1 MSHYKIIS
9 FKNINKLENFNNFE
23 KIKYRNKTILS
34 ASSSYNF
41 KVNVLCIIEN
51 NEIYAY
57 IIYFIKNKK
66 IINFKNTFFYTKVI
80 FREKIIK
87 FLSNKYSKHSL
98 IIFDKSITFSND
110 AKQVVNIKIKI
121 KNNLDEQW
129 DLIPSKTK
137 NMIRK
142 AKKFKI
148 KIIQDNNYLLDFYKI
163 YYSNMLTKKVL
174 PHEYTFF
181 LNLFKYYKSKIF
193 LFVTLDNNK
202 VTGGVILILEKNHA
216 HYPFHTSLANFNKF
230 SLNDLLIWEIIK
242 FVQNKNISYLDF
254 GEASIHSGVY
264 KFKKNF
270 SKNNM
275 IEFIHKYQISNN
287 RNIIFNILDIFF
299 TKKIFF
305 FLCKINFP
313 IKFILKNFK
322 INNLGI

>member
-1 MSHYKIIS
+1 MNYFKIIS
-9 FKNINKLENFNNFE
+9 FKNIDALKNFKNFE
-23 KIKYRNKTILS
+23 KIKYRNKIILS

-51 NEIYAY
+51 NEIYAC

-66 IINFKNTFFYTKVI
+66 IINFKNAFFYTKVI

-87 FLSNKYSKHSL
+87 FLSKKYSKHSL
-98 IIFDKSITFSND
+98 IIFEKSIKVFND

-148 KIIQDNNYLLDFYKI
+148 KIIQDNNYLSDFYKI

-174 PHEYTFF
+174 PHEFTYFI
-181 LNLFKYYKSKIF
+181 NLFKFYESKIF
-193 LFVTLDNNK
+193 LFVTLDNKK
-202 VTGGVILILEKNHA
+202 VTGGIILILEKNHA
-216 HYPFHTSLANFNKF
+216 HYPFHTSLVNFNKY

-242 FVQNKNISYLDF
+242 FIQNKNISYLDF
-254 GEASIHSGVY
+254 GEASINSGVY

-270 SKNNM
+270 SKNNL
-275 IEFIHKYQISNN
+275 IEFIYKYQIYNN
-287 RNIIFNILDIFF
+287 RNIILNIYDIFF
-299 TKKIFF
+299 SKKIFF
-305 FLCKINFP
+305 FLYKINFP
-313 IKFILKNFK
+313 IKFILKKFK